1 MSGRR
6 PGMLGSGLQ
15 ILKAGALY
23 FALVFGAGFLL
34 GTVRTLWI
42 LPRFG
47 TRRAE
52 LMEAPIMFVVIVL
65 AARRVGRRPGLRPSR
80 FARLAMGLFALGLLL
95 LAEFTVVLRIRRLTI
110 SDYLASRDPVAGT
123 AYVVML
129 AVFAFMPVLVAGQ
142 ISERGHNS
150 P

>member
-1 MSGRR
+1 
-6 PGMLGSGLQ
+6 
-15 ILKAGALY
+15 
-23 FALVFGAGFLL
+23 
-34 GTVRTLWI
+34 
-42 LPRFG
+42 
-47 TRRAE
+47 
-52 LMEAPIMFVVIVL
+52 MFVVIVL
-65 AARRVGRRPGLRPSR
+65 AARRVGRRPDLRPSR